1 MIMSKRK
8 AFAQN
13 LKVAIIR
20 EGITNAMLAEWSG
33 VSLYSINDYTSGR
46 TMPRKGN
53 LEKLCRVLRMDPEE
67 LCKQ

>member
-1 MIMSKRK
+1 MSNRK
-8 AFAQN
+8 TFAQN

-46 TMPRKGN
+46 GFPKEKN
-53 LEKLCRVLRMDPEE
+53 LKKICAVLRVTQDE
-67 LCKQ
+67 LLRGGR

>member
-1 MIMSKRK
+1 MSKRK
-8 AFAQN
+8 TFAQN

-46 TMPRKGN
+46 TMPRKVN
-53 LEKLCRVLRMDPEE
+53 LDKLCKVLRVTRDE
-67 LCKQ
+67 LLRGGL